1 MKQAEKTLCKA
12 VAVGQEGRPESELNS
27 DKAEK
32 VRCFESWV
40 DPSVNVIQDIRES
53 HPPSAFASWLHSKE
67 K

>member
-1 MKQAEKTLCKA
+1 MKEAKKTLFTA
-12 VAVGQEGRPESELNS
+12 IAVGQEGRPESELNS

-53 HPPSAFASWLHSKE
+53 YPPSAFASWLHSKE